1 MKKYILIALALLTA
15 PLPSYA
21 SEQSTDTQA
30 TQENKISPEEAVK
43 NVEAFYMALQNHMN
57 DSQYDKALSMIDKH
71 FAEDFLHY
79 DDGEVSY
86 GKDGMIMFV
95 ENNKN
100 LKVRTKMD
108 INIIDTDYMPEKQEV
123 LTKFNISQKFYK
135 FDKDGNEYEDKDS
148 RISLM
153 CSDSLRVKTP
163 EEFQLYKCDCIRK
176 SPSVNTAKET
186 NDHSDASSPKTEAEA
201 E

>member
-1 MKKYILIALALLTA
+1 MKKYLFIALAIFAL
-15 PLPSYA
+15 PLSSMSVHA
-21 SEQSTDTQA
+21 SEKAPEAETT
-30 TQENKISPEEAVK
+30 EISPEDAIK
-43 NVEAFYMALQNHMN
+43 NVETFYMTLQNHMN
-57 DSQYDKALSMIDKH
+57 EAKYEEALSMIDQH

-95 ENNKN
+95 ENNRDM
-100 LKVRTKMD
+100 KVRTKMD

-135 FDKDGNEYEDKDS
+135 FNEAGEEYEDKDA

-153 CSDSLRVKTP
+153 CSDSLRVTTP
-163 EEFQLYKCDCIRK
+163 KEFELYKCDCITK
-176 SPSVNTAKET
+176 SPNMA
-186 NDHSDASSPKTEAEA
+186 HAQSDAPKDVPATQNAETE
-201 E
+201 